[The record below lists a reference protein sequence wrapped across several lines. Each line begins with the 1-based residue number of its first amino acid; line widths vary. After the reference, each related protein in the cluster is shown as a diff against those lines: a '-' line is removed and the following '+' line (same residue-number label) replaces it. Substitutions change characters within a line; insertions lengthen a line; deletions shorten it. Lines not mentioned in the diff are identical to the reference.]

1 MDVYIL
7 GRSFFRIFYRLSSI
21 RNIDQKTRQLLSELV
36 VKMTAPVE
44 GRITLEEVIK
54 KLRVIIE
61 NERGGEKK
69 IYSLKK

>member
-44 GRITLEEVIK
+44 ERLTLHGVIK
-54 KLRVIIE
+54 ILRVIIE
-61 NERGGEKK
+61 SERGDEKRY
-69 IYSLKK
+69 IL